1 MNKKYRSIIAVI
13 SVFALI
19 IGIIYAKQTKNNDN
33 LTYQQIINRDY
44 EVAQSLEQ
52 LKENADIIVKGR
64 YTSFIDTW
72 NMSRDPV
79 DIQKEDSEYYIEGKR
94 YNFQIDEILKGQLQ
108 SYAIIVSLD
117 SATKNSID
125 LRESENDSPNIHE
138 YMYENPLFIEPELG
152 SEYVLF
158 LDYNDEIEGFDYYYG
173 AIEPFSILIKSDKAL
188 LQSNLLNTKV
198 RKQKGAKVIDVDG
211 AKVEVKEQLAP
222 LDNFI
227 GEIDYSQL
235 KERLS

>member
-1 MNKKYRSIIAVI
+1 M
-13 SVFALI
+13 
-19 IGIIYAKQTKNNDN
+19 
-33 LTYQQIINRDY
+33 
-44 EVAQSLEQ
+44 
-52 LKENADIIVKGR
+52 
-64 YTSFIDTW
+64 
-72 NMSRDPV
+72 
-79 DIQKEDSEYYIEGKR
+79 
-94 YNFQIDEILKGQLQ
+94 
-108 SYAIIVSLD
+108 
-117 SATKNSID
+117 
-125 LRESENDSPNIHE
+125 H
-138 YMYENPLFIEPELG
+138 ENPLFIEPELG

-158 LDYNDEIEGFDYYYG
+158 LDYNDDIEGFDYYYG